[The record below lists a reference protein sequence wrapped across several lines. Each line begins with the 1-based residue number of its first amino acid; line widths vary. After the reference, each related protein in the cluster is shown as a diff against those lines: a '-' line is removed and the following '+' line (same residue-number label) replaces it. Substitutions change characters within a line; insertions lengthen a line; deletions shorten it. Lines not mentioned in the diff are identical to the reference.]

1 MKILIVDDHQF
12 IVNDLMD
19 EIQNLLPDA
28 VCIGTVKAQEVM
40 NLMKEYQF
48 DIIFMD
54 IEMPGTNGISLA
66 RKILAQKPKTNII
79 YVTGYGKYALE
90 SYSTYASA
98 FLEKPISTEMIE
110 DALAHLRF
118 PVSNITDE
126 MLENEFA
133 GKAIIG
139 KKIQKYRE
147 KRGMSRKDFAE
158 AMDVASQTVYRW
170 ENGER
175 VPDVVTFMK
184 IARVLGINTDNLI

>member
-98 FLEKPISTEMIE
+98 FLEKPISTEKSGESWVTTRMT
-110 DALAHLRF
+110 ALRY
-118 PVSNITDE
+118 S
-126 MLENEFA
+126 
-133 GKAIIG
+133 
-139 KKIQKYRE
+139 
-147 KRGMSRKDFAE
+147 
-158 AMDVASQTVYRW
+158 VATR
-170 ENGER
+170 
-175 VPDVVTFMK
+175 
-184 IARVLGINTDNLI
+184 